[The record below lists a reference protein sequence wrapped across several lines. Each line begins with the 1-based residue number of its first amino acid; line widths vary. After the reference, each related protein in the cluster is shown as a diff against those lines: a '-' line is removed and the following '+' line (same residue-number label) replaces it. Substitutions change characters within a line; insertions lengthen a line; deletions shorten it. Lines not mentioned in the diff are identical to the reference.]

1 MGKLTESLADFHK
14 SKEIKPNDL
23 TTLKNYEAAHY
34 NFPRL
39 NKSLEIKQSNE
50 WEMIVGDLTY
60 NMLCIGIVL
69 HTV

>member
-14 SKEIKPNDL
+14 SKEIKPNDI

-34 NFPRL
+34 NFTRL

-50 WEMIVGDLTY
+50 WEMIVESTICH
-60 NMLCIGIVL
+60 MLCTGIVL